1 MPGRARLQPDD
12 LLAIY
17 SDGIT
22 EAENADGR
30 PFDES
35 GLERVLRL
43 HGREPIV
50 GIGAAIVHAV
60 ESYTG
65 DTRFADDL
73 TVLVLRRTV
82 SAAAAV

>member
-1 MPGRARLQPDD
+1 MLRLDD

-22 EAENADGR
+22 EAENGDGQ

-35 GLERVLRL
+35 GLELALRVN
-43 HGREPIV
+43 GREPIAAV
-50 GIGAAIVHAV
+50 GAGVLRAV
-60 ESYTG
+60 QAHTG

-82 SAAAAV
+82 SAAAAVA